1 MSALLNVDIKKH
13 NVEWFARKNVLKD
26 SARLLEK
33 NRRGQL
39 PPNFSFLS
47 PEQVFWSPKIIFKN

>member
-1 MSALLNVDIKKH
+1 MSAVLDGHIKKH

-33 NRRGQL
+33 NRGA
-39 PPNFSFLS
+39 S
-47 PEQVFWSPKIIFKN
+47 